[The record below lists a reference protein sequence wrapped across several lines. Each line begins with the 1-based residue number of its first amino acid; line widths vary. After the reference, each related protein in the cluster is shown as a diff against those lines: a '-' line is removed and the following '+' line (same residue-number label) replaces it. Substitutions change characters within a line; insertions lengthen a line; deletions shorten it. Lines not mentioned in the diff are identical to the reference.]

1 MIQSSEST
9 VSQTAPSRHQPH
21 HDLAGGPAEDGAGR
35 ADRIVRAAITAFCSL
50 TRPSRRDAAQLDDL
64 ALPLLASLAPA
75 TRRYVA
81 AALSD
86 CAIAPRALVRRLAED
101 SVEIAAPL
109 LARSPA
115 LSEADLVGIAS
126 RQGKPHLAAILSRT
140 TLTEGAR
147 LCILD
152 AAARRRLPPI
162 DAVPAAAAE
171 TASRPKTPL
180 AVAGENAESVRRKL
194 RAMMAPAGEAGTRR
208 LQSLRG
214 SGEARAVEWPTLRA
228 AALTGA
234 PALLQTALA
243 DALGLD
249 FARARALFGTEGYFD
264 LLAGLRALSLT
275 SEQAFV
281 LAAAAYPGRFAHAE
295 AIRLFL
301 DRFEL
306 LHPDAARERVRA
318 WKAEA
323 IAAAVARPSPHGQRA
338 VNDDAEAVS
347 RPAAIARSA

>member
-1 MIQSSEST
+1 M
-9 VSQTAPSRHQPH
+9 
-21 HDLAGGPAEDGAGR
+21 
-35 ADRIVRAAITAFCSL
+35 VRAAVTAFCSL

-64 ALPLLASLAPA
+64 VLPLLPSLAA
-75 TRRYVA
+75 GTRRYVA

-86 CAIAPRALVRRLAED
+86 GPIAPRALVRRLAEE

-126 RQGKPHLAAILSRT
+126 RQGKAHLAAILSRA

-152 AAARRRLPPI
+152 AAARSRLPDI
-162 DAVPAAAAE
+162 AATPAASAPAA
-171 TASRPKTPL
+171 RPKTPL
-180 AVAGENAESVRRKL
+180 AVAGENAESVRRRL
-194 RAMMAPAGEAGTRR
+194 RSMMSPAGEPALRR
-208 LQSLRG
+208 VQSLRDAG
-214 SGEARAVEWPTLRA
+214 GHRPRVDWPTLRA

-243 DALGLD
+243 DALGID
-249 FARARALFGTEGYFD
+249 FARARSLFGRQQGWFD
-264 LLAGLRALSLT
+264 MLAALRALSLT

-281 LAAAAYPGRFAHAE
+281 VVAAAYPDRFAHAE

-306 LHPDAARERVRA
+306 LHPDAARERTRA
-318 WKAEA
+318 WKAES
-323 IAAAVARPSPHGQRA
+323 IAAAVARPAPREPRA
-338 VNDDAEAVS
+338 VNDDGETVS
-347 RPAAIARSA
+347 LPAAKAG